1 MTGTVWN
8 IIIIYVCWVVI
19 LTMRNSKSHT
29 CVTVT
34 SYEHDGGSSFN
45 RLFKLTIKKHQR
57 SAILVLYLE
66 NPLIVHDKPYS
77 TWLLLIIRSIMIHIT
92 HNITSANVGYKPG
105 DEITNTPHTLPISG
119 EIWIFFCECFGEKW
133 PRYKEV
139 SQHFM
144 WVSCAHSTIFISTY
158 DRWVIY
164 ITSLTCAWLFFLQ
177 NMILILFERWW

>member
-1 MTGTVWN
+1 MCAELWFWQ
-8 IIIIYVCWVVI
+8 CVI
-19 LTMRNSKSHT
+19 VKAIHAANFI
-29 CVTVT
+29 TVT
-34 SYEHDGGSSFN
+34 SYERDGGSSFN

-77 TWLLLIIRSIMIHIT
+77 TWLLLIIRSIMIYIT

-144 WVSCAHSTIFISTY
+144 WVSCAHSTIFISTNESF
-158 DRWVIY
+158 
-164 ITSLTCAWLFFLQ
+164 TSLPWHVRGSFFLQ